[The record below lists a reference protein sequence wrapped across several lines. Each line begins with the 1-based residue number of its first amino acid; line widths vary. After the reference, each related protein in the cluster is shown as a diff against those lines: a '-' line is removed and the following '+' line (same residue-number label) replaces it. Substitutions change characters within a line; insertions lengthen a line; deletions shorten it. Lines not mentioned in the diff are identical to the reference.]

1 MAAPSISAP
10 AATSD
15 GGHDA
20 VDAAAAAC
28 DDAVHAEAMELA
40 ATQLANVVNATSCVH
55 EERHKYLR
63 ARGNTSRNSARV

>member
-1 MAAPSISAP
+1 VWTWHTLNASTQADVR
-10 AATSD
+10 T
-15 GGHDA
+15 
-20 VDAAAAAC
+20 AAAAC

-63 ARGNTSRNSARV
+63 ARGNTTRNSARV